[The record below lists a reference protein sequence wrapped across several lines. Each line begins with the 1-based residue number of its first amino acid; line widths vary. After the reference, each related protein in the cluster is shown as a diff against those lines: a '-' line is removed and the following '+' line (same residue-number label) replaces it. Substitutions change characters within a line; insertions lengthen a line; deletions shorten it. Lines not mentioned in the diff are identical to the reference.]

1 MPPSIDHHP
10 SSFFAIPES
19 STDGSSAYSR
29 ETKSIPRHSFLKMA
43 KQRRFATMLE
53 IFERS
58 EEYDLDAWL
67 FPSAATTSSA
77 GSLSPV
83 SGISSP
89 LALLPKSPN
98 YSRSTFRTHRK
109 RSPQQDDDYKLDL
122 FRGETPLHILLR
134 YNPPE
139 ELVHRVIEYLSQS
152 EQSCGVPEDSIDMLG
167 RTPLHVACANG
178 AAVAVVERLLNG
190 ESSVMPA
197 FAKDATG
204 RHALHGACANPQG
217 SWRRQV
223 RRTNHHPFVESMA
236 LVDNMV
242 NVVKALLKAYP
253 ESVFIADHEGN
264 RPKDLARMQNADER
278 ILLLLSREEHCCE
291 LDNQYQKNFSS
302 VADTTVAET
311 RTITLPRSRDDVSS
325 IGSAGLSC
333 YEEKPAQ
340 GVWTKEL
347 LKLSP
352 FHAMTSSDE
361 VIRFVE
367 RNLCRPPI
375 ENREE
380 FGVLD
385 NNE

>member
-1 MPPSIDHHP
+1 
-10 SSFFAIPES
+10 
-19 STDGSSAYSR
+19 
-29 ETKSIPRHSFLKMA
+29 MA
-43 KQRRFATMLE
+43 KNRRFATMLE
-53 IFERS
+53 IFEGS

-67 FPSAATTSSA
+67 FPSAATASC
-77 GSLSPV
+77 GSPV
-83 SGISSP
+83 PGIPSP
-89 LALLPKSPN
+89 LALLQKSPTHP
-98 YSRSTFRTHRK
+98 SRNSTFRTTRK
-109 RSPQQDDDYKLDL
+109 RPPQQDDDYKLHL

-139 ELVHRVIEYLSQS
+139 ELVHSVIEYLSQS

-197 FAKDATG
+197 FAKDSTG

-223 RRTNHHPFVESMA
+223 RRTNHQFVESMA
-236 LVDNMV
+236 MVDNMV
-242 NVVKALLKAYP
+242 NVVKTLLKAYP
-253 ESVFIADHEGN
+253 ESVFIADHDGN
-264 RPKDLARMQNADER
+264 RPRDLARIQKADER

-291 LDNQYQKNFSS
+291 LDNQYQKHFSS

-325 IGSAGLSC
+325 IGSLGSSC
-333 YEEKPAQ
+333 YDEKHR
-340 GVWTKEL
+340 VWTKEL

-367 RNLCRPPI
+367 MNLRRPPLDC
-375 ENREE
+375 EE
-380 FGVLD
+380 IVGLD
-385 NNE
+385 NSK

>member
-1 MPPSIDHHP
+1 M
-10 SSFFAIPES
+10 
-19 STDGSSAYSR
+19 
-29 ETKSIPRHSFLKMA
+29 LK
-43 KQRRFATMLE
+43 F
-53 IFERS
+53 FERS

-67 FPSAATTSSA
+67 FPSAATTFATSGTLSSVP
-77 GSLSPV
+77 GILSP
-83 SGISSP
+83 S
-89 LALLPKSPN
+89 
-98 YSRSTFRTHRK
+98 YSRNSTFPTLRK
-109 RSPQQDDDYKLDL
+109 RSPQQDDEYKLHL

-139 ELVHRVIEYLSQS
+139 ELVHSVIEYLSQS

-197 FAKDATG
+197 FAKDAAG

-223 RRTNHHPFVESMA
+223 RRTNHHHYPFVESMA
-236 LVDNMV
+236 MVDNMV
-242 NVVKALLKAYP
+242 NVVKALLQAYP
-253 ESVFIADHEGN
+253 ESVFIADHDGN

-291 LDNQYQKNFSS
+291 LDNQYQKHFSS
-302 VADTTVAET
+302 VADTTVAQT
-311 RTITLPRSRDDVSS
+311 RTITLPRSRDEISS
-325 IGSAGLSC
+325 IGSSGLSC
-333 YEEKPAQ
+333 YEEKPR
-340 GVWTKEL
+340 VVSTKEL

-352 FHAMTSSDE
+352 FHAMTSCDE

-367 RNLCRPPI
+367 INLCRPTLDC
-375 ENREE
+375 EE
-380 FGVLD
+380 ISGLD
-385 NNE
+385 NSK